1 MAGCNGF
8 CVPCIFIVI
17 RPERSRTGENLRLLF
32 FLSFPKGICGCFPA
46 AIIPVIATPNYI
58 GRLAPSPT
66 GLLHLG
72 HAATFITA
80 HERARK
86 ARGRLLL
93 RIDDLD
99 TQRSKEHFIAAA
111 KEDLHWLGIT
121 WDAEVRQS
129 ERLSLYKRAV
139 QQLIYSGHAYP
150 CLCSRKDLQGAT
162 QAPHED
168 TDDEP
173 IYNGRCRPSAAPKPV
188 APSSPTVSSS
198 VRVGSGASQNDG
210 FQPHANYRF
219 RVPDGETIRFTD
231 EHLGPQQ
238 FTVGCYGS
246 SDFGDFVV
254 WRKDG
259 LPSYQLAC
267 AVDDAA
273 MGITEVVRGRDLLK
287 STARQILLGRVLGL
301 RTPQYFHTEL
311 LCDAGGERLAK
322 RHDALSL
329 QALRAS
335 GMTPQE
341 LRARL

>member
-1 MAGCNGF
+1 M
-8 CVPCIFIVI
+8 VVI
-17 RPERSRTGENLRLLF
+17 PEGICCCFLFVIPEGNLLF
-32 FLSFPKGICGCFPA
+32 ISGSHNVPLN
-46 AIIPVIATPNYI
+46 ATHQYI

-80 HERARK
+80 HERARE
-86 ARGRLLL
+86 AGGRLLL

-99 TQRSKEHFIAAA
+99 AQRSKEHFITAA
-111 KEDLHWLGIT
+111 KEDLHWLGIA

-129 ERLSLYKRAV
+129 ERLDLYARAM
-139 QQLIYSGHAYP
+139 QQLIATGYAYS
-150 CLCSRKDLQGAT
+150 CTCSRKDLQGAT

-168 TDDEP
+168 ADDEP
-173 IYNGRCRPSAAPKPV
+173 IYNGRCRPITSTKPG
-188 APSSPTVSSS
+188 APSSPAVSSS

-210 FQPHANYRF
+210 FQPHTNYRF
-219 RVPDGETIRFTD
+219 HVPDGDLIRFTD
-231 EHLGPQQ
+231 EHFGPQQ
-238 FTVGCYGS
+238 FSAGCYGS
-246 SDFGDFVV
+246 SDFGDFLV

-273 MGITEVVRGRDLLK
+273 LGITEVVRGRDLLK
-287 STARQILLGRVLGL
+287 STARQILLGRALGL
-301 RTPQYFHTEL
+301 PAPQYFHTEL
-311 LCDAGGERLAK
+311 LRDAGGERLAK

-329 QALRAS
+329 RALRAS